1 MTWREILLVLI
12 RCELNAK
19 YSHFSGWQFSAKKIE
34 EALIEDSTHLGGK
47 LLIDDGPI
55 QEGGQVLAFV

>member
-19 YSHFSGWQFSAKKIE
+19 YSHFSGWQFSAKG
-34 EALIEDSTHLGGK
+34 ALPVI
-47 LLIDDGPI
+47 
-55 QEGGQVLAFV
+55 LAISVALFLCLRR